1 MSQQPELFVPT
12 QRYAVLV
19 NNYDAPETMSIHAKG
34 LGRVVELE
42 AMLQGKFS
50 PGNNI
55 GEAEQRAF
63 ALQWEDELDFY
74 QERGIDYS
82 LVQRI
87 LPWDDIPAELS
98 AATARIA
105 AEATKES
112 LTFLYVTSP
121 GKHGSLRFHSGSPSD
136 KDTLSYRQMVSYL
149 RDIPGKKAIILAAD
163 YSGSLIDV
171 VKREAHSKDYAVITS
186 TSARQ
191 EARTGN
197 DSDFDRAV
205 TIMIGGARKLSA
217 LNVIPSPERQ
227 SKRQHA
233 QRWLPFDVIL

>member
-1 MSQQPELFVPT
+1 MFRQPELFVPA
-12 QRYAVLV
+12 QRYAILV
-19 NNYDAPETMSIHAKG
+19 NNYDAPETRSINAKG
-34 LGRVVELE
+34 LGRVLELE
-42 AMLQGKFS
+42 AMLQGEFS
-50 PGNNI
+50 PGSHI

-63 ALQWEDELDFY
+63 ALQWEDELDVHE
-74 QERGIDYS
+74 ERSIDYS

-87 LPWDDIPAELS
+87 LPWDDIPAELQ
-98 AATARIA
+98 AVTTRIA

-121 GKHGSLRFHSGSPSD
+121 GKPGSLRFHSGSPSSNNG
-136 KDTLSYRQMVSYL
+136 LSYGQLLSYL
-149 RDIPGKKAIILAAD
+149 REIPGKKAIILAAD
-163 YSGSLIDV
+163 YSGSLIAAV
-171 VKREAHSKDYAVITS
+171 QRETNPEDYAVITS